1 MSNDFLKFRPP
12 GGLPAINYHVSVMT
26 LRDIRA
32 RCLVGALLLA
42 LPLLCSAQEKPEKAA
57 EKSAEQWLA
66 LVDAGKYGESWDQ
79 ASEFFK
85 SAVTKDAWNQ
95 QVASA
100 RSQTGKFKSRT
111 LKSAQYSES
120 LPNAPAGKYV
130 VIQYDSSFA
139 TGPWIETTVMMQ
151 QKDGSW
157 KTSGYFVK
165 PAK

>member
-1 MSNDFLKFRPP
+1 M
-12 GGLPAINYHVSVMT
+12 HT
-26 LRDIRA
+26 
-32 RCLVGALLLA
+32 RCFVAALLLV
-42 LPLLCSAQEKPEKAA
+42 LPLSAIAQGQPEKAA

-66 LVDAGKYGESWDQ
+66 LVDAGRYGESWDQ
-79 ASEFFK
+79 AAEFFK
-85 SAVTKDAWNQ
+85 SAVTKQSWEQ

-100 RSQTGKFKSRT
+100 RGQTGKLKSRS
-111 LKSAQYSES
+111 LKSAQYTES

-130 VIQYDSSFA
+130 VIQYDSSFE
-139 TGPWIETTVMMQ
+139 TGPWIETAVMME

>member
-1 MSNDFLKFRPP
+1 MRLLIP
-12 GGLPAINYHVSVMT
+12 
-26 LRDIRA
+26 
-32 RCLVGALLLA
+32 ALLLIV
-42 LPLLCSAQEKPEKAA
+42 PLSTFSQEKPEKAA
-57 EKSAEQWLA
+57 EKSAGPWLA
-66 LVDAGKYGESWDQ
+66 LIDAGNYGESWDQ
-79 ASEFFK
+79 AAEFFK
-85 SAVTKDAWNQ
+85 SAVTKNSWKQ

-100 RSQTGKFKSRT
+100 RSQTGKFKSRS

-130 VIQYDSSFA
+130 VIQYDSSSD
-139 TGPWIETTVMMQ
+139 TGSWIETVVMMQ